1 MSLTQKLVERGRF
14 KVVSRREQK
23 SAVVYIKLILTA
35 IFWGGT
41 FIAGRVVAKDVGP
54 FSAAFFRFVVASG
67 FLIVFTWKVEGKLF
81 LPKKRQI
88 VPVILLGLTGVF
100 TYNVFFFKGLKLI
113 NAGRASIIIANNPI
127 FIAILSAYF
136 FKEKL
141 NLTKAVGIIISVT
154 GAIIVISKG
163 NLSEIVNGGI
173 SWGEIF
179 IFCCVLSWVAYSL
192 IGKMVMSDLSPLS
205 SVSYSCVVG
214 TVFLFFPA
222 CYEGILN
229 NFQHYPM
236 TAWLGIFYL
245 GFFGTVLGFVWY
257 YEGIKKIGPTKAS
270 LFINFVPVSAV
281 ILAFMIL
288 DEPISISLFL
298 GTILVCSGVYLTNK
312 EKKTAHG

>member
-1 MSLTQKLVERGRF
+1 MGNRKTILIYVKLM
-14 KVVSRREQK
+14 
-23 SAVVYIKLILTA
+23 LTA

-54 FSAAFFRFVVASG
+54 FSAAFFRFAIASS
-67 FLIVFTWKVEGKLF
+67 FLTLIVWRIDGKLI
-81 LPKKRQI
+81 LPKKKQM

-141 NLTKAVGIIISVT
+141 NLIKVIGIIISVT

-163 NLSEIVNGGI
+163 NLNEIVQGNIGR
-173 SWGEIF
+173 GEIY
-179 IFCCVLSWVAYSL
+179 IFCCVLSWVVYSL
-192 IGKMVMSDLSPLS
+192 IGKVVMADLSPIS
-205 SVSYSCVVG
+205 SVFYSCVIG
-214 TVFLFFPA
+214 TFFLFFPA
-222 CYEGILN
+222 CFEGIIN
-229 NFQHYPM
+229 NFHHYPIM
-236 TAWLGIFYL
+236 AWLGIFYL
-245 GFFGTVLGFVWY
+245 GIFGTVVGFVWY
-257 YEGIKKIGPTKAS
+257 YEGIKQIGPTKAS

-288 DEPISISLFL
+288 DEPITLSLFI
-298 GTILVCSGVYLTNK
+298 GTILVCAGVYLTNK
-312 EKKTAHG
+312 KTAG

>member
-1 MSLTQKLVERGRF
+1 MGNRKTILIYVKLM
-14 KVVSRREQK
+14 
-23 SAVVYIKLILTA
+23 LTA

-54 FSAAFFRFVVASG
+54 FSAAFFRFAIASS
-67 FLIVFTWKVEGKLF
+67 FLTLIVWRIDGRLL
-81 LPKKRQI
+81 LPKKRQM

-141 NLTKAVGIIISVT
+141 NLIKVVGIIISVT

-163 NLSEIVNGGI
+163 NLNEIVQGNIGR
-173 SWGEIF
+173 GEIF
-179 IFCCVLSWVAYSL
+179 IFCCVLSWVVYSL
-192 IGKMVMSDLSPLS
+192 IGKVVMADLSPIS
-205 SVSYSCVVG
+205 SVFYSCVIG
-214 TVFLFFPA
+214 TFFLFFPA
-222 CYEGILN
+222 CFEGIFN
-229 NFQHYPM
+229 NFHHYPIM
-236 TAWLGIFYL
+236 AWLGIFYL
-245 GFFGTVLGFVWY
+245 GIFGTVVGFVWY
-257 YEGIKKIGPTKAS
+257 YEGIKQIGPTKAS

-288 DEPISISLFL
+288 DEPITLSLFI
-298 GTILVCSGVYLTNK
+298 GTILVCAGVYLTNK
-312 EKKTAHG
+312 KTSG

>member
-1 MSLTQKLVERGRF
+1 MKNKMVNRKTILI
-14 KVVSRREQK
+14 
-23 SAVVYIKLILTA
+23 YIKLILTA

-54 FSAAFFRFVVASG
+54 FSAAFFRFAIASS
-67 FLIVFTWKVEGKLF
+67 FLILFIWRIDGKLF
-81 LPKKRQI
+81 LPKKRQM

-141 NLTKAVGIIISVT
+141 NLIKAVGIIISVT

-163 NLSEIVNGGI
+163 NLNEIVQGNIGR
-173 SWGEIF
+173 GEIF
-179 IFCCVLSWVAYSL
+179 IFCCVLSWVVYSL
-192 IGKMVMSDLSPLS
+192 IGKVVMADLSPIS
-205 SVSYSCVVG
+205 SVFYSCVIG
-214 TVFLFFPA
+214 TFFLFFPA
-222 CYEGILN
+222 CFEGIFS
-229 NFQHYPM
+229 NFHHYPIM
-236 TAWLGIFYL
+236 AWLGIFYL
-245 GFFGTVLGFVWY
+245 GIFGTVVGFVWY
-257 YEGIKKIGPTKAS
+257 FEGIKKIGPTKAS

-288 DEPISISLFL
+288 DEPITLSLCI
-298 GTILVCSGVYLTNK
+298 GTILVCAGVYLTNK
-312 EKKTAHG
+312 KTAE

>member
-1 MSLTQKLVERGRF
+1 MRDQKTVF
-14 KVVSRREQK
+14 
-23 SAVVYIKLILTA
+23 VYTKLLLTA

-41 FIAGRVVAKDVGP
+41 FIAGRVVARDVGP
-54 FSAAFFRFVVASG
+54 FSAAFFRFVIASG
-67 FLIVFTWKVEGKLF
+67 FLILFTWKIDGKLF
-81 LPKKRQI
+81 FPRKNQI

-127 FIAILSAYF
+127 FIAMLSAYF

-141 NLTKAVGIIISVT
+141 NLLKVAGIIISVT

-163 NLSEIVNGGI
+163 DLNEIVNGSVG
-173 SWGEIF
+173 WGEIF
-179 IFCCVLSWVAYSL
+179 IFCCVFSWVAYSL
-192 IGKMVMSDLSPLS
+192 IGKMVMSDLSPLN
-205 SVSYSCVVG
+205 SVSYSCVIG

-229 NFQHYPM
+229 GFFHYPI
-236 TAWLGIFYL
+236 TAWIGIFYL

-281 ILAFMIL
+281 ILAFLIL
-288 DEPISISLFL
+288 NEPITLSLFI

-312 EKKTAHG
+312 EKRIVHG

>member
-1 MSLTQKLVERGRF
+1 MGNRKTILIYVKLM
-14 KVVSRREQK
+14 
-23 SAVVYIKLILTA
+23 LTA

-41 FIAGRVVAKDVGP
+41 FIAGRVVAKEVGP
-54 FSAAFFRFVVASG
+54 FSAAFFRFAIASS
-67 FLIVFTWKVEGKLF
+67 FLTLIVWRIDGKLI
-81 LPKKRQI
+81 LPKKKQM

-141 NLTKAVGIIISVT
+141 NLIKVIGIIISVT

-163 NLSEIVNGGI
+163 NLNEIVQGNIGR
-173 SWGEIF
+173 GEIF
-179 IFCCVLSWVAYSL
+179 IFCSVLSWVVYSL
-192 IGKMVMSDLSPLS
+192 IGKVVMADLSPIS
-205 SVSYSCVVG
+205 SVFYSCVIG
-214 TVFLFFPA
+214 TFFLFFPA
-222 CYEGILN
+222 CFEGILK
-229 NFQHYPM
+229 NFHHYPI

-245 GFFGTVLGFVWY
+245 GIFGTVVGFVWY
-257 YEGIKKIGPTKAS
+257 YEGIKMIGPTKAS

-288 DEPISISLFL
+288 DEPITLSLFI
-298 GTILVCSGVYLTNK
+298 GTILVCAGVYLTNK
-312 EKKTAHG
+312 KTAE

>member
-1 MSLTQKLVERGRF
+1 MGNRKTILIYVKLM
-14 KVVSRREQK
+14 
-23 SAVVYIKLILTA
+23 LTA

-54 FSAAFFRFVVASG
+54 FSASFFRFAIASS
-67 FLIVFTWKVEGKLF
+67 FLILIIWRIDGRLL
-81 LPKKRQI
+81 LPKKRQM

-141 NLTKAVGIIISVT
+141 NLIKAVGIIISVT

-163 NLSEIVNGGI
+163 NLNEIVQGNIGR
-173 SWGEIF
+173 GEIF
-179 IFCCVLSWVAYSL
+179 IFCCVLSWVVYSL
-192 IGKMVMSDLSPLS
+192 IGKVVMADLSPIS
-205 SVSYSCVVG
+205 SVFYSCVIG
-214 TVFLFFPA
+214 TFFLFFPA
-222 CYEGILN
+222 CFEGIFN
-229 NFQHYPM
+229 NFHHYPIM
-236 TAWLGIFYL
+236 AWLGIFYL
-245 GFFGTVLGFVWY
+245 GIFGTVVGFVWY
-257 YEGIKKIGPTKAS
+257 YEGIKMIGPTKAS

-288 DEPISISLFL
+288 DEPITLSLFI
-298 GTILVCSGVYLTNK
+298 GTILVCAGVYLTNK
-312 EKKTAHG
+312 KTAG

>member
-1 MSLTQKLVERGRF
+1 M
-14 KVVSRREQK
+14 
-23 SAVVYIKLILTA
+23 LTA

-54 FSAAFFRFVVASG
+54 FSAAFFRFAIASS
-67 FLIVFTWKVEGKLF
+67 FLTLIVWRIDGRLL
-81 LPKKRQI
+81 LPKKRQM

-141 NLTKAVGIIISVT
+141 NLIKVVGIIISVT

-163 NLSEIVNGGI
+163 NLNEIVQGNIGR
-173 SWGEIF
+173 GEIY
-179 IFCCVLSWVAYSL
+179 IFCCVLSWVVYSL
-192 IGKMVMSDLSPLS
+192 IGKVVMADLSPIS
-205 SVSYSCVVG
+205 SVFYSCVIG
-214 TVFLFFPA
+214 TFFLFFPA
-222 CYEGILN
+222 CFEGIFN
-229 NFQHYPM
+229 NFQHYPIM
-236 TAWLGIFYL
+236 AWLGIFYL
-245 GFFGTVLGFVWY
+245 GIFGTVVGFVWY
-257 YEGIKKIGPTKAS
+257 YKGIKQIGPTKAS

-288 DEPISISLFL
+288 DEPITLSLFI
-298 GTILVCSGVYLTNK
+298 GTILVCAGVYLTNK
-312 EKKTAHG
+312 KTAG

>member
-1 MSLTQKLVERGRF
+1 MGNRKTILIYVKLM
-14 KVVSRREQK
+14 
-23 SAVVYIKLILTA
+23 LTA

-41 FIAGRVVAKDVGP
+41 FIAGRVVAKDIGP
-54 FSAAFFRFVVASG
+54 FSAAFFRFAIASS
-67 FLIVFTWKVEGKLF
+67 FLTLIVWRIDGRLL
-81 LPKKRQI
+81 LPKKRQM

-141 NLTKAVGIIISVT
+141 NLIKVVGIIISVT

-163 NLSEIVNGGI
+163 NLNEIVQGNIGR
-173 SWGEIF
+173 GEIF
-179 IFCCVLSWVAYSL
+179 IFCCVLSWVVYSL
-192 IGKMVMSDLSPLS
+192 IGKVVMADLSPIS
-205 SVSYSCVVG
+205 SVFYSCVIG
-214 TVFLFFPA
+214 TFFLFFPA
-222 CYEGILN
+222 CFEGIFN
-229 NFQHYPM
+229 NFHHYPIM
-236 TAWLGIFYL
+236 AWLGIFYL
-245 GFFGTVLGFVWY
+245 GIFGTVVGFVWY

-288 DEPISISLFL
+288 DEPITLSLFI
-298 GTILVCSGVYLTNK
+298 GTILVCAGVYLTNK
-312 EKKTAHG
+312 KTAG

>member
-1 MSLTQKLVERGRF
+1 MGNRKTILIYVKLM
-14 KVVSRREQK
+14 
-23 SAVVYIKLILTA
+23 LTA

-41 FIAGRVVAKDVGP
+41 FIAGRVVAKDIGP
-54 FSAAFFRFVVASG
+54 FSAAFFRFAIASS
-67 FLIVFTWKVEGKLF
+67 FLTLIVWRIDGRLL
-81 LPKKRQI
+81 LPKKRQM

-141 NLTKAVGIIISVT
+141 NLIKVVGIIISVT

-163 NLSEIVNGGI
+163 NLNEIVQGNIGR
-173 SWGEIF
+173 GEIY
-179 IFCCVLSWVAYSL
+179 IFCCVLSWVVYSL
-192 IGKMVMSDLSPLS
+192 IGKVVMADLSPIS
-205 SVSYSCVVG
+205 SVFYSCVIG
-214 TVFLFFPA
+214 TFFLFFPA
-222 CYEGILN
+222 CFEGIFN
-229 NFQHYPM
+229 NFHHYPIM
-236 TAWLGIFYL
+236 AWLGIFYL
-245 GFFGTVLGFVWY
+245 GIFGTVVGFVWY

-288 DEPISISLFL
+288 DEPITLSLFI
-298 GTILVCSGVYLTNK
+298 GTILVCAGVYLTNK
-312 EKKTAHG
+312 KTAG

>member
-1 MSLTQKLVERGRF
+1 MGNRKTILIYVKLM
-14 KVVSRREQK
+14 
-23 SAVVYIKLILTA
+23 LTA

-54 FSAAFFRFVVASG
+54 FSASFFRFAIASS
-67 FLIVFTWKVEGKLF
+67 FLILIIWRIDGRLL
-81 LPKKRQI
+81 LPKKRQM

-141 NLTKAVGIIISVT
+141 NLIKAVGIIISVT

-163 NLSEIVNGGI
+163 NLNEIVQGNIGR
-173 SWGEIF
+173 GEIY
-179 IFCCVLSWVAYSL
+179 IFFCVLSWVVYSL
-192 IGKMVMSDLSPLS
+192 IGKVVMADMSPIS
-205 SVSYSCVVG
+205 SVFYSCVIG
-214 TVFLFFPA
+214 TFFLFFPA
-222 CYEGILN
+222 CFEGILN
-229 NFQHYPM
+229 NFYHYPIM
-236 TAWLGIFYL
+236 AWLGIFYL
-245 GFFGTVLGFVWY
+245 GIFGTVVGFVWY
-257 YEGIKKIGPTKAS
+257 YEGIKMIGPTKAS

-288 DEPISISLFL
+288 DEPITLSLFI
-298 GTILVCSGVYLTNK
+298 GTILVCAGVYLTNK
-312 EKKTAHG
+312 KTAG

>member
-1 MSLTQKLVERGRF
+1 MGNRKTILIYVKLM
-14 KVVSRREQK
+14 
-23 SAVVYIKLILTA
+23 LTA

-54 FSAAFFRFVVASG
+54 FSAAFFRFAIASS
-67 FLIVFTWKVEGKLF
+67 FLTLIVWRIDGRLL
-81 LPKKRQI
+81 LPKKRQM

-141 NLTKAVGIIISVT
+141 NLIKVVGIIISVT

-163 NLSEIVNGGI
+163 NLNEIVQGNIGR
-173 SWGEIF
+173 GEIF
-179 IFCCVLSWVAYSL
+179 IFCCVLSWVVYSL
-192 IGKMVMSDLSPLS
+192 IGKVVMADLSPIS
-205 SVSYSCVVG
+205 SVFYSCVIG
-214 TVFLFFPA
+214 TFFLFFPA
-222 CYEGILN
+222 CFEGILN
-229 NFQHYPM
+229 NFHHYPIM
-236 TAWLGIFYL
+236 AWLGIFYL
-245 GFFGTVLGFVWY
+245 GIFGTVVGFVWY
-257 YEGIKKIGPTKAS
+257 YEGIKMIGPTKAS

-288 DEPISISLFL
+288 DEPITLSLFI
-298 GTILVCSGVYLTNK
+298 GTILVCAGVYLTNK
-312 EKKTAHG
+312 KTAG

>member
-1 MSLTQKLVERGRF
+1 MDNRKTILIYL
-14 KVVSRREQK
+14 
-23 SAVVYIKLILTA
+23 KLILTA

-41 FIAGRVVAKDVGP
+41 FIAGRVVARDVGP
-54 FSAAFFRFVVASG
+54 FSAAFFRFAIASI
-67 FLIVFTWKVEGKLF
+67 FLILFVWKVDGRLS
-81 LPKKRQI
+81 LPKKRQLI
-88 VPVILLGLTGVF
+88 PVIFLGLTGVF

-141 NLTKAVGIIISVT
+141 NLIKAAGIIISVT

-163 NLSEIVNGGI
+163 NLNEIVQGNIG
-173 SWGEIF
+173 WGEIY
-179 IFCCVLSWVAYSL
+179 IFCCVFSWVAYSL
-192 IGKMVMSDLSPLS
+192 IGKVAMTDLSPIS
-205 SVSYSCVVG
+205 SVFYSCVIG
-214 TVFLFFPA
+214 AFFLFFPA
-222 CYEGILN
+222 CFEGILN
-229 NFQHYPM
+229 DFHYYPL

-245 GFFGTVLGFVWY
+245 GIFGTVIGFVWY

-288 DEPISISLFL
+288 NEPITLSLFI
-298 GTILVCSGVYLTNK
+298 GTILVCAGVYLTNK
-312 EKKTAHG
+312 KTAG